1 MRNKKID
8 KTELAI
14 VGLLQDG
21 RKSYKEIGQ
30 VVGLSEATVRSKV
43 NRLIQERLVE
53 IKALVSTKNLEPG
66 YLTAYVGIRLKSPIM
81 KKTAEGLSKLPGVIS
96 VALVTGRFDL
106 FLTVMLTPQY
116 ELIDFFNLM
125 LEKHS
130 DEVSSH
136 ETFLAY
142 ESVNLKTPYPY

>member
-21 RKSYKEIGQ
+21 RKSYKEIGLA
-30 VVGLSEATVRSKV
+30 VGLSEATVRSKV
-43 NRLIQERLVE
+43 NRLIQDGMME
-53 IKALVSTKNLEPG
+53 IKALISTKNLDPG
-66 YLTAYVGIRLKSPIM
+66 YMTTYVGIRLKSPIM
-81 KKTAEGLSKLPGVIS
+81 KKTAESLSQLPGVVS

-106 FLTVMLTPQY
+106 ILTVVLTPQY
-116 ELIDFFNLM
+116 ELIDFFNTM
-125 LEKHS
+125 LEKHA

-136 ETFLAY
+136 ETFLIY
-142 ESVNLKTPYPY
+142 ESVNLKTPYPH